1 MPRFAL
7 AVAAWIAL
15 VAPIARAAPPSAGEL
30 EQCMRRNLPDRM
42 RQEVQIESSDTAGAA
57 QHIEATLDWT
67 RTGDRSELCLAAAV
81 PFEVRGSWLLVR
93 RRAGARDFYFH
104 HEPLRQTMHLTGG
117 AVAGSLLGT
126 GFRYEDLERAALADP
141 FAATERLP
149 DAEVDGRPV
158 QVIGTTL
165 PADSGSAYARVVAYV
180 DRETCVALRTD
191 LESKP
196 GTLARRITA
205 PFDMVQT
212 VGDRWWP
219 YVVAIED
226 AATGSRT
233 QLTVRSL
240 DDDPKDARSACAS
253 APAPGR

>member
-1 MPRFAL
+1 MARPLIAL
-7 AVAAWIAL
+7 AACLALAAPA
-15 VAPIARAAPPSAGEL
+15 ARAAGPTAAEV

-42 RQEVQIESSDTAGAA
+42 RQEIQIESSEPAGAA
-57 QHIEATLDWT
+57 QHIEATLDWS
-67 RTGDRSELCLAAAV
+67 RSGDRTELCVAAAV

-93 RRAGARDFYFH
+93 QSGGARDFYFH

-117 AVAGSLLGT
+117 AIAGSLFGT
-126 GFRYEDLERAALADP
+126 GFTYEDLERAVRADR

-158 QVIGTTL
+158 QVIATAL
-165 PADSGSAYARVVAYV
+165 PAGSASAYARIVDYV

-191 LESKP
+191 LESP
-196 GTLARRITA
+196 AGTVVRRMRA
-205 PFDMVQT
+205 PFDTVLT
-212 VGDRWWP
+212 VGAHWWP

-226 AATGSRT
+226 ASTGRRT

-240 DDDPKDARSACAS
+240 DDDPKGPRSACDA
-253 APAPGR
+253 ALGR

>member
-1 MPRFAL
+1 MPRPAL

-15 VAPIARAAPPSAGEL
+15 VAPIARAAPPSAADVEA
-30 EQCMRRNLPDRM
+30 CMRRNLPDRM
-42 RQEVQIESSDTAGAA
+42 HQEVQIEASDAAGAA

-67 RTGDRSELCLAAAV
+67 RSGDRSELCLAAAV

-104 HEPLRQTMHLTGG
+104 HEPLGQTMHLTGR

-126 GFRYEDLERAALADP
+126 GFSYEDLARVALADP

-149 DAEVDGRPV
+149 DAEIDGRPV
-158 QVIGTTL
+158 QVIATTP
-165 PADSGSAYARVVAYV
+165 PADGGSAYARVVAWV

-191 LESKP
+191 LESSP
-196 GTLARRITA
+196 GTLAKRITA

-212 VGDRWWP
+212 VGARWWP

-226 AATGSRT
+226 AATGART

-240 DDDPKDARSACAS
+240 DDDPKDARACAGAPS
-253 APAPGR
+253 AGR